1 MILLSNSS
9 IAVDTKSDIKIVE
22 NFFENKKIKMKKFY
36 I

>member
-22 NFFENKKIKMKKFY
+22 NFEIKNKK
-36 I
+36 